1 MGRRTEPTAGRP
13 VLLGVAGG
21 SGSGKTA
28 VARAIV
34 STIGEG
40 RLASVAQDAYYRDI
54 DWSRARPAEYN
65 FDHPSTIDFELLVEH
80 LRELKAGR
88 AIEAPVYD
96 FVTHRR
102 RAETERIE
110 PRPVV
115 VIDGILLFA
124 EPAVRELLDLR
135 IFVDT
140 DADVRLIRR
149 LRRDTTERGR
159 SIESVLKQYEEQVR
173 PMHLEL
179 VEPSRRWADVI
190 VPEGGMNRVAMSMVV
205 AQVEKLLRRSPT

>member
-1 MGRRTEPTAGRP
+1 MGRRAEPAAGRP

-54 DWSRARPAEYN
+54 DWSRARPSDYN

-96 FVTHRR
+96 FVTYRR
-102 RAETERIE
+102 RAETEHVE

-115 VIDGILLFA
+115 VVDGILLFA

-140 DADVRLIRR
+140 EADVRLIRR

-173 PMHLEL
+173 PMHLEF

-205 AQVEKLLRRSPT
+205 AQVEKLLGRSPP